1 VGYQFWNLGLQL
13 CLIDFGLYGGYEM
26 NDRGIEV
33 RFFEDAGIPSPKCP
47 DGTWIC
53 SQAPVQCV
61 SDTLSAGVEWQF
73 V

>member
-1 VGYQFWNLGLQL
+1 
-13 CLIDFGLYGGYEM
+13 M

-33 RFFEDAGIPSPKCP
+33 RFFEGAGIPAPKCP

-53 SQAPVQCV
+53 SQAPVQCA
-61 SDTLSAGVEWQF
+61 SGALSAGVEWPF

>member
-1 VGYQFWNLGLQL
+1 
-13 CLIDFGLYGGYEM
+13 M

-33 RFFEDAGIPSPKCP
+33 RFFEGAGIPPKCL

-61 SDTLSAGVEWQF
+61 SDALFAGVEWQF